1 MKVLVCWN
9 TAAAFN
15 PLADWLLENGH
26 DVRIVMRS
34 GFDVGDCTANHPA
47 GVMVNSATNFY
58 RECMRQV
65 RKFKPDII
73 QASSSIKALVLVR
86 LIAPRSL
93 IVLTY
98 HGTDVRGRKEAHPES
113 RLADFVT
120 VTTQDLSKFGVWMNR
135 SIGSHF
141 AYRGGRK
148 PNTALMLYSD
158 NFILD
163 QRKNAKDWCNYKNI
177 ELTLLDRTN
186 PDCQVIPYHLMPEF
200 YSQFEYYLEFKG
212 QTGDNYA
219 LSKAAMEAF
228 CCGCKVIHESGP
240 ITSIKLAEPDEYYRL
255 YLTLKRASTFTAS
268 KRFAAKRFIRA
279 LWYLGVMLAKELFEK
294 IGIVRTPKL

>member
-1 MKVLVCWN
+1 MKVLICWN

-15 PLADWLLENGH
+15 PLADWLLKNGH

-34 GFDVGDCTANHPA
+34 GFDVGDCTADHPA
-47 GVMVNSATNFY
+47 GVMVNSATKFY
-58 RECMRQV
+58 RECMSQV

-98 HGTDVRGRKEAHPES
+98 HGSDVRGRKEAHPES

-120 VTTQDLSKFGVWMNR
+120 VTTQDLSKYGVWMNR

-141 AYRGGRK
+141 VYRGGRK
-148 PNTALMLYSD
+148 PNTALMLYHD
-158 NFILD
+158 NFISD
-163 QRKNAKDWCNYKNI
+163 QRKLAKDWCDYKNI
-177 ELTLLDRTN
+177 KLTILDRTKA
-186 PDCQVIPYHLMPEF
+186 DCQVIPYHLMPEF

-240 ITSIKLAEPDEYYRL
+240 ITSIKLAKPDEYYSL
-255 YLTLKRASTFTAS
+255 YNTLKRASIFVAT
-268 KRFAAKRFIRA
+268 KRFICA
-279 LWYLGVMLAKELFEK
+279 LWYLGVMLTKELFKKRMVE
-294 IGIVRTPKL
+294 R